1 MKIALVLDRF
11 DRDLGGL
18 ERATS
23 QFACSLVEH
32 GHEVHVVAR
41 AFAEPSLTPG
51 ITPHR
56 IEASPLRLERAAAAE
71 RCLRSLDVDI
81 IHDTGVGWYFD
92 VLQPHGGSCIADW
105 RQNLRSEPW
114 YRRPLFAMSP
124 ARRRGYQA
132 RRQVE
137 RRQLG
142 SRRGVI
148 IAVSRMVASHL
159 REIHGIDPNRI
170 RIVYNGVDVEHFTPA
185 RRTTDRPATRAQL
198 GLGDE
203 VLFLLT
209 AHNLQLKGAAAALA
223 ALARLATHAPPACL
237 ALMGRGETRTY
248 ERQARALGI
257 AERCRFLGFISDP
270 APYYSAADVYLHPTF
285 YDPCS
290 LAVLEAWASG
300 LPVITTRFN
309 GAAEL
314 MTPGLQGLLLRDPR
328 DIGALAAAMRQ
339 MLDPGARAIMAD
351 PARALALANSTAVN
365 FQNIMAVY
373 GSIISGGA
381 RSA

>member
-23 QFACSLVEH
+23 QLAYSLVAH
-32 GHEVHVVAR
+32 GHEVHVVAT
-41 AFAEPSLTPG
+41 AFAKPSLAPG
-51 ITPHR
+51 ITPHP
-56 IEASPLRLERAAAAE
+56 IEASPSRLERAAAAE

-92 VLQPHGGSCIADW
+92 VFQPHGGSRIADW
-105 RQNLRSEPW
+105 RQNLLSEPW

-132 RRQVE
+132 RRQLE

-148 IAVSRMVASHL
+148 VAVSRMVASHL
-159 REIHGIDPNRI
+159 RELHSVDPNRI

-185 RRTTDRPATRAQL
+185 RRMTYRAAVRAQL
-198 GLGDE
+198 GLDDE
-203 VLFLLT
+203 ILFLLA

-223 ALARLATHAPPACL
+223 ALAQLVTDGPQACL
-237 ALMGRGETRTY
+237 AFMGRGDTRAY
-248 ERQARALGI
+248 ERQAHTLGI

-270 APYYSAADVYLHPTF
+270 APYYNAADVYLHPTF

-290 LAVLEAWASG
+290 LTVLEAWASG

-314 MTPGLQGLLLRDPR
+314 MTSGQHGLLLRDPR
-328 DIGALAAAMRQ
+328 DAGALAAAMRLL
-339 MLDPGARAIMAD
+339 LDPGARAAMAN
-351 PARALALANSTAVN
+351 PARALAVANSTAVN

-373 GSIISGGA
+373 ASTMA
-381 RSA
+381 